1 MVLISDTELSGP
13 HSGAWE
19 LPLLRLMSE
28 NGTFD
33 GLLKHGSNLSPN
45 SFCTSMGK
53 IKVYTSIPHSPYP
66 KTSFQCL
73 ILHQNGRVQKLWFCK
88 PIIINVPMPRHIF
101 LTNSPY
107 FTFPYFIMPP
117 NHVIILHSRIS
128 FSHTQFPY
136 FMFSYPI
143 PILQVSISHSHTSCS
158 HVQST
163 HGSIKEELVLSQMV
177 CAQQPTQNPYR
188 RLKQVN
194 VLVNTNDHF
203 LLDPVSGLVKLV

>member
-128 FSHTQFPY
+128 FSHTQFPI
-136 FMFSYPI
+136 FQVLI
-143 PILQVSISHSHTSCS
+143 PHSHTSSFHIPFPYFMFPCPIYSRLYQGRAGPESNGMCS
-158 HVQST
+158 TT
-163 HGSIKEELVLSQMV
+163 HPK
-177 CAQQPTQNPYR
+177 
-188 RLKQVN
+188 
-194 VLVNTNDHF
+194 
-203 LLDPVSGLVKLV
+203 PVSSSQTG